1 MKTPKVSKTRV
12 LMVDVA
18 RRLFAQYGKENVTM
32 NDIAVASG
40 KGRRTL
46 YTYFGSKDEVYL
58 AVIENELD
66 LMVERLQG
74 VLRMPLS
81 PEKKLEE
88 YVFVHFEAVK
98 EAITRNGSLRA
109 DFFRNIY
116 EVEKARRP
124 IDIKEIRMIREI
136 MEEGAV
142 KGVFRLQST
151 QWAAMMFL
159 YALKGMETPY
169 INNNISNYIKDH
181 RAQIMNVIL
190 NGFSSNKHE
199 YRDWETDRK
208 STRLNSSHR
217 SLSRMPSSA

>member
-181 RAQIMNVIL
+181 RTQIMNVIL
-190 NGFSSNKHE
+190 NGQSTNKYE
-199 YRDWETDRK
+199 Y
-208 STRLNSSHR
+208 
-217 SLSRMPSSA
+217 

>member
-18 RRLFAQYGKENVTM
+18 RRLFAQYGKENVTI

-181 RAQIMNVIL
+181 RTQIMNVIL
-190 NGFSSNKHE
+190 NGLSTNKYE
-199 YRDWETDRK
+199 Y
-208 STRLNSSHR
+208 
-217 SLSRMPSSA
+217 

>member
-181 RAQIMNVIL
+181 RTQIMTVIL
-190 NGFSSNKHE
+190 NGLSTNKYE
-199 YRDWETDRK
+199 Y
-208 STRLNSSHR
+208 
-217 SLSRMPSSA
+217 

>member
-1 MKTPKVSKTRV
+1 MLKMKTPKVSKTRV

-98 EAITRNGSLRA
+98 EAIARNGSLRA

-181 RAQIMNVIL
+181 RTQIMNVIL
-190 NGFSSNKHE
+190 NGLSTNKYE
-199 YRDWETDRK
+199 Y
-208 STRLNSSHR
+208 
-217 SLSRMPSSA
+217 

>member
-181 RAQIMNVIL
+181 RTQIMNVIL
-190 NGFSSNKHE
+190 NGLSTNKYE
-199 YRDWETDRK
+199 Y
-208 STRLNSSHR
+208 
-217 SLSRMPSSA
+217 

>member
-1 MKTPKVSKTRV
+1 MLKMKTPKVSKTRV

-190 NGFSSNKHE
+190 NGLSTNKYE
-199 YRDWETDRK
+199 Y
-208 STRLNSSHR
+208 
-217 SLSRMPSSA
+217 

>member
-1 MKTPKVSKTRV
+1 MLKMKTPKVSKTRV

-98 EAITRNGSLRA
+98 EAITRTGSLRA

-169 INNNISNYIKDH
+169 INNNISNYLKDH
-181 RAQIMNVIL
+181 RTQIMNVIL
-190 NGFSSNKHE
+190 NGLSTNKYE
-199 YRDWETDRK
+199 Y
-208 STRLNSSHR
+208 
-217 SLSRMPSSA
+217 

>member
-181 RAQIMNVIL
+181 RAQIMTVIL
-190 NGFSSNKHE
+190 NGLSTNKYE
-199 YRDWETDRK
+199 Y
-208 STRLNSSHR
+208 
-217 SLSRMPSSA
+217 

>member
-1 MKTPKVSKTRV
+1 MLKMKTPKVSKTRV

-18 RRLFAQYGKENVTM
+18 RRLFVQYGKENVTM

-181 RAQIMNVIL
+181 RTQIMNVIL
-190 NGFSSNKHE
+190 NGLSTNKYE
-199 YRDWETDRK
+199 Y
-208 STRLNSSHR
+208 
-217 SLSRMPSSA
+217 

>member
-181 RAQIMNVIL
+181 RASIMTVIL
-190 NGFSSNKHE
+190 NGLSTNKYE
-199 YRDWETDRK
+199 Y
-208 STRLNSSHR
+208 
-217 SLSRMPSSA
+217 

>member
-1 MKTPKVSKTRV
+1 MLKMKTPKVSKTRV

-190 NGFSSNKHE
+190 NGFSSNKYE
-199 YRDWETDRK
+199 Y
-208 STRLNSSHR
+208 
-217 SLSRMPSSA
+217 

>member
-12 LMVDVA
+12 LLVDVA
-18 RRLFAQYGKENVTM
+18 RRLFAQHGKENVTM

-46 YTYFGSKDEVYL
+46 YTYFGSKDDVYL

-66 LMVERLQG
+66 LMVERLQD
-74 VLRMPLS
+74 VLLMPLS

-136 MEEGAV
+136 MEEGAI
-142 KGVFRLQST
+142 KGAFRLQST

-169 INNNISNYIKDH
+169 INNNISNYINDH
-181 RAQIMNVIL
+181 RVQIMNVIL
-190 NGFSSNKHE
+190 NGLSTNKYE
-199 YRDWETDRK
+199 Y
-208 STRLNSSHR
+208 
-217 SLSRMPSSA
+217 

>member
-18 RRLFAQYGKENVTM
+18 RRLFAQHGKENVTM

-66 LMVERLQG
+66 LMVERLQE
-74 VLRMPLS
+74 VLRLPIS

-151 QWAAMMFL
+151 QWASMMFL
-159 YALKGMETPY
+159 YALKGLETPY

-181 RAQIMNVIL
+181 RTQIMTVIL
-190 NGFSSNKHE
+190 NGILSDKYE
-199 YRDWETDRK
+199 Y
-208 STRLNSSHR
+208 
-217 SLSRMPSSA
+217 

>member
-1 MKTPKVSKTRV
+1 MLKMKTPKVSKTRV

-159 YALKGMETPY
+159 YALKGLETPY

-190 NGFSSNKHE
+190 NGFSSNKYE
-199 YRDWETDRK
+199 Y
-208 STRLNSSHR
+208 
-217 SLSRMPSSA
+217 